1 MADLVGQ
8 TLSHYC
14 VLEKIGSGGMGI
26 VYRAHDQRLDRDVAL
41 KILKPGSLIDE
52 AARKRFHKEALT
64 FSKLSHTNIAHVYD
78 FDSVD
83 GTDFLVM
90 EYVAGVSLAQK
101 IAAGPMAEDEVI
113 QLALQIAQS
122 LQAAHEQGII
132 HRDLKPGN
140 IMVTPRGEVKLLDF
154 GLAKLFK
161 ASASALTESLSDVR
175 ELSGTLPYMAPEHLQ
190 GFPTDIR
197 SDIWSA
203 GVVIYEMTAG
213 QRPFSETQPAR
224 LIETILHSS
233 PHPPAALSAELRRIT
248 SKCLEKDPKNR
259 YQAAQDLFSD
269 LQRLQISGS
278 TAWVWTVERVRSSRR
293 KFLAISAAAFLVL
306 LLGRLFGY
314 WTWLFG
320 GWGSSPIRSLAV
332 LPLENLSKDPD
343 QTYFAEGMTDALISE
358 MSKVG
363 ALRVISRT
371 SVMQYKGTSKT
382 IPQIAQDLKVDAILE
397 GSVLRIGNEVRITTE
412 LVDARHDRTL
422 WGKNYEGDLSD
433 VLSLQSDVAQAVVR
447 EIKITLTP
455 EEKVVL
461 AKSQKVAP
469 EVYDTYL
476 RGQFYLGERTPES
489 LQKAVGHF
497 ERAVNLD
504 PNYAL
509 GYAGLADGYGL
520 LGLYDVYPVK
530 EIIPKAK
537 AAALKAIQLDDT
549 LAEAYTPLAWITW
562 SFDWDWD
569 GAEKFYKR
577 AIQLS
582 PNYASAHQFYALYL
596 ASMGRRTESLSEIK
610 RAQSQDPLSPIINS
624 NVAWCYYLARDYQS
638 AIQQLRATL
647 DLHPDFAV
655 AHEYLGQAYAEQG
668 KTNEALAE
676 FEKLLGMAPTQ
687 PAGKSFLAYAYGR
700 SGNSAQALLTIK
712 DLESRS
718 QHKPVPAY
726 YFAIAY
732 AGLDDQAAVLRWLQ
746 KSHEER
752 DGHLVNLKVHPVFD
766 RLHHNP
772 QFAELLR
779 RMNLDR

>member
-14 VLEKIGSGGMGI
+14 VLEKIGSGGMGV

-41 KILKPGSLIDE
+41 KILKPGSLLDE

-64 FSKLSHTNIAHVYD
+64 FSKLSHSNIAHVYD

-101 IAAGPMAEDEVI
+101 IAAGPMVEDEVI
-113 QLALQIAQS
+113 RLALQIAQS

-161 ASASALTESLSDVR
+161 ASASALTESLSEVR

-190 GFPTDIR
+190 GFPTDVR
-197 SDIWSA
+197 SDIWAA
-203 GVVIYEMTAG
+203 GVVVFEMAAG
-213 QRPFSETQPAR
+213 QRPFPEAQPAR

-233 PHPPAALSAELRRIT
+233 PHAPAGLSAELRRII

-259 YQAAQDLFSD
+259 YQAAQELVSD

-278 TAWVWTVERVRSSRR
+278 TAWVWTVERIRSSRR
-293 KFLAISAAAFLVL
+293 KFLAISATAFFVL
-306 LLGRLFGY
+306 LMGRLLG
-314 WTWLFG
+314 WRTWLFG

-343 QTYFAEGMTDALISE
+343 QNYFAEGMTDALISE

-371 SVMQYKGTSKT
+371 SVMQYKGTNKKIS
-382 IPQIAQDLKVDAILE
+382 QIAEELRVDAILE
-397 GSVLRIGNEVRITTE
+397 GSVLRIGNDVRITTE
-412 LVDARHDRTL
+412 LVDAKHDRTL
-422 WGKNYEGDLSD
+422 WGGNYEGDLSD

-447 EIKITLTP
+447 EIRITLTP

-461 AKSQKVAP
+461 AKSQKVTP
-469 EVYDTYL
+469 EVYDSFL
-476 RGQFYLGERTPES
+476 RGEFYLGERTPES
-489 LQKAVGHF
+489 LQKAVAEF
-497 ERAVNLD
+497 EKAVTLD
-504 PNYAL
+504 SNYAL
-509 GYAGLADGYGL
+509 AYAGLADGYGL

-530 EIIPKAK
+530 EVLPKAK
-537 AAALKAIQLDDT
+537 EAALKAIQLDDT
-549 LAEAYTPLAWITW
+549 LAEAYTSLAWITW
-562 SFDWDWD
+562 SFDWDWE
-569 GAEKFYKR
+569 GAERFYKR

-582 PNYASAHQFYALYL
+582 PSYGSAHQFYALYL
-596 ASMGRRTESLSEIK
+596 ASMGRRKESLSEIK
-610 RAQSQDPLSPIINS
+610 HAQSQDPLSPIISS
-624 NVAWCYYLARDYQS
+624 NVAWCYYLGRDYES
-638 AIQQLRATL
+638 AIRQAKSTL

-655 AHEYLGQAYAEQG
+655 AHEYLGQAYAEQSRT
-668 KTNEALAE
+668 KEAVAE
-676 FEKLLGMAPTQ
+676 FQQLLQASPSDPSGTA
-687 PAGKSFLAYAYGR
+687 FLAYAYGR
-700 SGNSAQALLTIK
+700 SGNSAQALAEIK
-712 DLESRS
+712 ELERRS
-718 QHKPVPAY
+718 KDKILPGY

-732 AGLDDQAAVLRWLQ
+732 AGLDDQPATIKWLQ
-746 KSHEER
+746 QSYEER
-752 DGHLVNLKVHPVFD
+752 DGHLVNLKVHPAFD
-766 RLHHNP
+766 RLQANP
-772 QFAELLR
+772 HFQELLR
-779 RMNLDR
+779 RMNLDK